1 MLRRRAREHEL
12 RPCAAPPTSWSRA
25 GKTGFDPL
33 PPPQDGVVG
42 ALRTSTFARTV
53 RPALRGRGE
62 PMWAALSELQ
72 DSAKKLAA
80 DQLSDFQAE
89 YDTAQATAVQP
100 ERADFVPAAA
110 LLSPLSQIG
119 TSVSVRAAPIR
130 RAPRYAARKGRLRRA
145 CAPRSPARPRDAPA
159 ATRLHARARSRAGV
173 LVGAGRGCGHEHA
186 RARGSARRRRRDRV
200 FALSLIHI

>member
-1 MLRRRAREHEL
+1 
-12 RPCAAPPTSWSRA
+12 
-25 GKTGFDPL
+25 
-33 PPPQDGVVG
+33 
-42 ALRTSTFARTV
+42 
-53 RPALRGRGE
+53 
-62 PMWAALSELQ
+62 MWAALSELQ

-130 RAPRYAARKGRLRRA
+130 RAPRYGLSARSKLRR
-145 CAPRSPARPRDAPA
+145 
-159 ATRLHARARSRAGV
+159 
-173 LVGAGRGCGHEHA
+173 
-186 RARGSARRRRRDRV
+186 RV
-200 FALSLIHI
+200 VDHGLLKHDVE